1 MLSKFLEKIEFEI
14 SIGSCTDKHDLKMKY
29 ILSTY
34 SSFRWM
40 ENFQQ
45 SKN

>member
-1 MLSKFLEKIEFEI
+1 MLSKFLEKMEFEI

-29 ILSTY
+29 ISTN